1 MYPAAAVRF
10 QVELPAA
17 QPRNS
22 KARTES
28 IVRLT
33 FAFAAS
39 KRTAKIEK
47 RSQFENKDF
56 LVRLG

>member
-1 MYPAAAVRF
+1 MGNP
-10 QVELPAA
+10 
-17 QPRNS
+17 

-28 IVRLT
+28 TVRLT

-47 RSQFENKDF
+47 RSRIEGKDF
-56 LVRLG
+56 LIRLG